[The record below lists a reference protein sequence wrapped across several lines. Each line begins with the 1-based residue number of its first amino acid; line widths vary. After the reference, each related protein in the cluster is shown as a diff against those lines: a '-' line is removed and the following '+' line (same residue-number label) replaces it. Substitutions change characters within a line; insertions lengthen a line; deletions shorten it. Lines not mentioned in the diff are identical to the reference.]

1 MEVQLVMFT
10 EAGERREFDLK
21 RTISI
26 IGRGGDCD
34 FQIPLAMISRRHCQI
49 TRKSDRV
56 LVKDLGSS
64 NGSYVN
70 NKRVLQAE
78 LHGGD
83 ILTVGPVVFTI
94 LIDGKPTD
102 IKPIPT
108 IVKPAAEPAGASA
121 AVPSSDDSSAGESP
135 IDMITDA
142 TKPKASSDESGID
155 FGVLDNIEITDD
167 ATQVASDDSAA
178 SPLAEL
184 EALAKEQK
192 K

>member
-21 RTISI
+21 RTVSI
-26 IGRGGDCD
+26 IGRAGDCD
-34 FQIPLAMISRRHCQI
+34 FQIPLPMISRRHCQI

-64 NGSYVN
+64 NGSYIN

-78 LHGGD
+78 VHGGD

-102 IKPIPT
+102 IKAIPS
-108 IVKPAAEPAGASA
+108 IVKPAAEPTAGAPA
-121 AVPSSDDSSAGESP
+121 ATADDSSTGDSP
-135 IDMITDA
+135 IDLIADA
-142 TKPKASSDESGID
+142 TTPPASSDGSSID
-155 FGVLDNIEITDD
+155 FAGLDHIEITDD
-167 ATQVASDDSAA
+167 TTPGGSGDSSVA

-184 EALAKEQK
+184 EALAKQQK

>member
-21 RTISI
+21 RSVSV
-26 IGRGGDCD
+26 IGRAGDCD
-34 FQIPLAMISRRHCQI
+34 FQIPLPMISRRHCQI

-78 LHGGD
+78 VHGGD

-102 IKPIPT
+102 IKAIPT
-108 IVKPAAEPAGASA
+108 VLKPTGDAAPASGSA
-121 AVPSSDDSSAGESP
+121 PSADDSSAGDSPLDLIAESP
-135 IDMITDA
+135 TS
-142 TKPKASSDESGID
+142 TPSSGESSVD
-155 FGVLDNIEITDD
+155 FTALDHVEITDD
-167 ATQVASDDSAA
+167 TQGGSGGSSVA

-184 EALAKEQK
+184 EELAKQQK

>member
-21 RTISI
+21 RTVSI
-26 IGRGGDCD
+26 IGRAGDCD
-34 FQIPLAMISRRHCQI
+34 FQIPLPMISRRHCQI

-64 NGSYVN
+64 NGSYIN

-78 LHGGD
+78 VHGGD

-102 IKPIPT
+102 IKAIPS
-108 IVKPAAEPAGASA
+108 IVKPAAEP
-121 AVPSSDDSSAGESP
+121 
-135 IDMITDA
+135 
-142 TKPKASSDESGID
+142 SGRP
-155 FGVLDNIEITDD
+155 GGGGRGGW
-167 ATQVASDDSAA
+167 
-178 SPLAEL
+178 
-184 EALAKEQK
+184 
-192 K
+192 